1 MTAGSPVPEAQRGG
15 ARRWRLAGAAGLALL
30 VAGCS
35 QAQALAPV
43 GGNGLAEVRFA
54 AIDVLLAAGEDIA
67 VAPVCT
73 AEPAAITCTGRAGGG
88 EAIAVSSPGS
98 AAQTMT
104 VDVGDR
110 RLYDGP
116 VADVLDAAARPR

>member
-1 MTAGSPVPEAQRGG
+1 MTAAPR
-15 ARRWRLAGAAGLALL
+15 RLAVAGVLALVL
-30 VAGCS
+30 TGCS
-35 QAQALAPV
+35 QVQALAPV
-43 GGNGLAEVRFA
+43 GGNGLAQVRFA
-54 AIDVLLAAGEDIA
+54 AVDVLLSAGVTVE

-73 AEPAAITCTGRAGGG
+73 AEPDAITCTGRAGGG

-110 RLYDGP
+110 RLYDGS
-116 VADVLDAAARPR
+116 VGDVLNAAARPR